1 MAYKDEFA
9 VRLRKYI
16 DMAGMRPADVCR
28 ATGINS
34 ATMSEYLKGKYV
46 PKQNYLYKISRA
58 LGVTVGT
65 LMGGDEPDEPQ
76 IGKIEATPPIC
87 DLLDIL
93 FKQEP
98 EFLSKIKSI
107 QLDGKLNEPGVAAHL
122 TEVQKETLRNII
134 KMTYNEAVRNG
145 GKGETVVTEQ

>member
-9 VRLRKYI
+9 TRLRKYI
-16 DMAGMRPADVCR
+16 ERANMRPADVCR
-28 ATGINS
+28 ATGIRS

-46 PKQNYLYKISRA
+46 PKQNYLYKLSQA
-58 LGVTVGT
+58 LGVTVGE
-65 LMGGDEPDEPQ
+65 LMGGCDKDEEV
-76 IGKIEATPPIC
+76 EVTPPVY

-93 FKQEP
+93 FKHEP
-98 EFLSKIKSI
+98 DFLSKIKSI
-107 QLDGKLNEPGVAAHL
+107 QIDGKLNEPGVAAKL

-145 GKGETVVTEQ
+145 GKSETVVINE